1 MSIKRETLLCGI
13 LCLFATIP
21 AFAESDWLLAQT
33 DRDQYHTGQEMEIS
47 GFVLDAI
54 IPEIGIKIYDPE
66 DNIVGAYTVELELD
80 DGFTRT
86 ISLDSPSYDQSGLY
100 IIEFTYGD
108 QTDDLFFEV
117 IGISEPESIPPP
129 QPSSAPEVLVV
140 VADKGTYRDGD
151 FVKISGMVSEIG
163 DPTILIGIFDPDNF
177 PAGFYM
183 PQISPDLEFET
194 SFLVKNGV
202 NFKKIGTYTVKANY
216 GTSKTTTT
224 FGFTDKPLA
233 QNTPQ
238 NPPPEPTPAPPV
250 SAPPTT
256 PSTSPASAP
265 QIILNPAPKPEPK
278 PIPTPQEQFT
288 PAKPVFAPKPVIQN
302 SQPTQT
308 QVAPQISEPDPLTE
322 EEKEIGSVLNNI
334 ILECDSSHYTDSII
348 YGQGMGAA
356 LMRLCN
362 YNQAESYFE
371 AALAKDPDSPEALT
385 NLGSSLAKQ
394 GRFGAALEH
403 YNLALKKDPKF
414 VPALNNKAN
423 ALAETGKIEDAITIY
438 NKILD
443 NDPTHEIAKQNLQKA
458 REELIQIAKMQA
470 KEDST
475 SVNLDD
481 SIPKVETAK
490 VNYAKETFEAPKTAN
505 VIEQIGSIFAGFFG
519 FLK

>member
-1 MSIKRETLLCGI
+1 
-13 LCLFATIP
+13 
-21 AFAESDWLLAQT
+21 
-33 DRDQYHTGQEMEIS
+33 MEIS

-66 DNIVGAYTVELELD
+66 NNIVGAYTVELELD

-86 ISLDSPSYDQSGLY
+86 VSLDSSSYDQSGLY
-100 IIEFTYGD
+100 TIEFTYGD

-117 IGISEPESIPPP
+117 IGISEPKPDPTP
-129 QPSSAPEVLVV
+129 QPSSVPEVLMVV
-140 VADKGTYRDGD
+140 TDKGTYRDGD

-177 PAGFYM
+177 PAGFYT
-183 PQISPDLEFET
+183 PQISSDLEFET

-216 GTSKTTTT
+216 GISKTTTT

-238 NPPPEPTPAPPV
+238 NPPPEPTPAPPA
-250 SAPPTT
+250 SAP
-256 PSTSPASAP
+256 P
-265 QIILNPAPKPEPK
+265 QIILNPTPKPEPK

-288 PAKPVFAPKPVIQN
+288 PAKPVFAPKPVIQD
-302 SQPTQT
+302 SQPVQ
-308 QVAPQISEPDPLTE
+308 APKVIEVNEPDPLTE

-371 AALAKDPDSPEALT
+371 NALAKDPDSPEALT

-423 ALAETGKIEDAITIY
+423 ALAETGKLEDAITIY

-443 NDPTHEIAKQNLQKA
+443 DDPTHEMAKQNLQKA
-458 REELIQIAKMQA
+458 REELVQIAKLQV

-490 VNYAKETFEAPKTAN
+490 ASYAKETFEAPKTTN

>member
-66 DNIVGAYTVELELD
+66 NNIVGAYTVELELD

-86 ISLDSPSYDQSGLY
+86 VPLDSPSYDQSGLY

-117 IGISEPESIPPP
+117 IGISEPESVPAP

-177 PAGFYM
+177 PAGFYT

-250 SAPPTT
+250 SAPP
-256 PSTSPASAP
+256 
-265 QIILNPAPKPEPK
+265 QIILNTAPKPEPK
-278 PIPTPQEQFT
+278 PIPTPQEQFI

-308 QVAPQISEPDPLTE
+308 QVASQISEPNPLTE

-371 AALAKDPDSPEALT
+371 NALAKDPDSTEVLT

-423 ALAETGKIEDAITIY
+423 ALAEMGKLEDAITIY

-443 NDPTHEIAKQNLQKA
+443 NEPTHEIAKQNLQKA
-458 REELIQIAKMQA
+458 REELVQIAKLQV

-481 SIPKVETAK
+481 SIPKVETTKAS
-490 VNYAKETFEAPKTAN
+490 YAKETFEAPKTAN

>member
-1 MSIKRETLLCGI
+1 LSIKRETLLCGI

-21 AFAESDWLLAQT
+21 AFAESDWLLVQT
-33 DRDQYHTGQEMEIS
+33 DKDQYYTGQEMEIS
-47 GFVLDAI
+47 GFVLESG

-66 DNIVGAYTVELELD
+66 DNIIGAYTVELELD

-86 ISLDSPSYDQSGLY
+86 VSLDSPSYDQSGLY

-117 IGISEPESIPPP
+117 VGISEPEPTP
-129 QPSSAPEVLVV
+129 QSSSDPEVLMVV
-140 VADKGTYRDGD
+140 TDKGTYRDGE
-151 FVKISGMVSEIG
+151 FIKISGMVSEVG
-163 DPTILIGIFDPDNF
+163 SPTILIGIFDPDNL
-177 PAGFYM
+177 PAGFYT
-183 PQISPDLEFET
+183 PQISSDLEFEA

-216 GTSKTTTT
+216 GTSKMTTT
-224 FGFTDKPLA
+224 FGFTNKPLA

-238 NPPPEPTPAPPV
+238 NPPPASIP
-250 SAPPTT
+250 
-256 PSTSPASAP
+256 PASPP
-265 QIILNPAPKPEPK
+265 QIILNPTPKPEPK

-288 PAKPVFAPKPVIQN
+288 PAQPVFAPKPVIQN
-302 SQPTQT
+302 SQPVQAPKI
-308 QVAPQISEPDPLTE
+308 APQIIEPNPLT
-322 EEKEIGSVLNNI
+322 EEKEIGNVLNNI
-334 ILECDSSHYTDSII
+334 TLKCDSSHYTDSII

-362 YNQAESYFE
+362 YDQAESYFE
-371 AALAKDPDSPEALT
+371 NALAKDPDSPETLT

-423 ALAETGKIEDAITIY
+423 ALAETGKIEDAIAIY

-443 NDPTHEIAKQNLQKA
+443 NDPTHEMAKQNLQKA
-458 REELIQIAKMQA
+458 REELVQLVKLQV
-470 KEDST
+470 KEDSI

-481 SIPKVETAK
+481 SIPKIETVK
-490 VNYAKETFEAPKTAN
+490 VNYPKETFEAPKTAN